1 MSHVDIW
8 RKNIISKEGKSQ
20 ARTMRER
27 EEERNSMTRQILKGS
42 LAAAVLRIVWGWG
55 GQGRKQGSQIGR
67 VFCRNPGQQ
76 CQQPRP
82 GQDGRVAIAG
92 CGSVLEVKPWL
103 QRDQTWDV
111 TAGEGSRMSPRF
123 GS

>member
-55 GQGRKQGSQIGR
+55 AR
-67 VFCRNPGQQ
+67 
-76 CQQPRP
+76 
-82 GQDGRVAIAG
+82 
-92 CGSVLEVKPWL
+92 
-103 QRDQTWDV
+103 
-111 TAGEGSRMSPRF
+111 
-123 GS
+123 